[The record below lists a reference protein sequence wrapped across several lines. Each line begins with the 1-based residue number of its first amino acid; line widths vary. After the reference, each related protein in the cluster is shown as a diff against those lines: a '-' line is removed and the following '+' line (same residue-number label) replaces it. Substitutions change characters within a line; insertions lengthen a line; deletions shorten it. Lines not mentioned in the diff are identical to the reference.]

1 MSRLSSKLIILTI
14 TTSTLCGCYGTKAF
28 KNQKP
33 IIDRIEVYEENR
45 LLKNNPVN
53 FIITTPTNKK
63 IFGIPI
69 GKILYE
75 TSHPAPKKQFSNW
88 IDKKENRRKRLE
100 KWISNKQI
108 LALSELW

>member
-1 MSRLSSKLIILTI
+1 MSRLFSKLIILAI
-14 TTSTLCGCYGTKAF
+14 TTSTFCGCSGTKAF

-63 IFGIPI
+63 IFGIGLI
-69 GKILYE
+69 KKKIE
-75 TSHPAPKKQFSNW
+75 
-88 IDKKENRRKRLE
+88 ENV
-100 KWISNKQI
+100 
-108 LALSELW
+108 